1 MAIQWLKLQ
10 QACKKG
16 QVEDS
21 IIEEMQCLTFKNCS
35 CTSLHWEFGKKG
47 AYKKLSIVS
56 KCSRD
61 FEKSTKHTCSMFI
74 RNHYNYFE
82 KRDGWFQSLIF
93 KFPDQ

>member
-35 CTSLHWEFGKKG
+35 CTSLHWEF
-47 AYKKLSIVS
+47 
-56 KCSRD
+56 
-61 FEKSTKHTCSMFI
+61 
-74 RNHYNYFE
+74 E
-82 KRDGWFQSLIF
+82 KRGIQKTINCVKMQQGLWKINHTHVLYVH
-93 KFPDQ
+93 